1 MAARNKQFSGCE
13 AKYARVVEAFSF
25 GGGKGFGRRTLKVDG
40 KDLRDD
46 IPAGQ
51 FVVKLPKERS
61 MGWSPPNHGEYF
73 DPGRGEPMK
82 EWVVLTA
89 KPWVEFAEEAYHFV
103 K

>member
-1 MAARNKQFSGCE
+1 MSA
-13 AKYARVVEAFSF
+13 F

-61 MGWSPPNHGEYF
+61 MGWSPPNHAEYF
-73 DPGRGEPMK
+73 VPGRGEPIK
-82 EWVVLTA
+82 EWVVLIA